1 MADFRSWASLG
12 APRAGIAD
20 PPRIPG
26 VGTFQPPWWRQ
37 YIAIGALTESL
48 GGAMP
53 GADTDDNAAIFRIP
67 AKTLSFCDA
76 SRVCSIDFGQFVPM
90 FRLDA
95 ARYRNAIP

>member
-1 MADFRSWASLG
+1 
-12 APRAGIAD
+12 
-20 PPRIPG
+20 
-26 VGTFQPPWWRQ
+26 
-37 YIAIGALTESL
+37 LTESL
-48 GGAMP
+48 GGGMP

-95 ARYRNAIP
+95 ARYRNAIS